1 MSKSLFLCL
10 AICKTVFGLAG
21 NDLGSDDVKLDVEWL
36 EASSDC
42 HNLPTNAT
50 RQQSHTI
57 NPRIGD
63 MSWALSKT
71 SDYDKAPNE
80 ARVVCHLQF
89 ALQNVLKARGKARAA
104 SILKAYIEKGEF
116 PQHDIEPA
124 QGTVMLG
131 AVKGVSTAAIR
142 KPLFIDAHGTPCAVA
157 SLMQQ
162 TAHAGLASRVSRAWS
177 TLLVDEFDLKS
188 KLGQEVAAWAQSELD
203 LSTCDLAVIQPTY
216 EHMKSARYM
225 LQERRK
231 RVMRLEL
238 EAIGEAAGLNQQNAV
253 NRSQAARRCGVTR
266 HECYTRALSPSLSA
280 VRPAP
285 RQCRRRR
292 TRRRR
297 GPRAV
302 RGPGPGAAKQAR
314 RSGSGSARGRG
325 SGCWLFS

>member
-142 KPLFIDAHGTPCAVA
+142 KPLFIDAHGTPEEEHNAWVSSTESSPDMPHQSPPVA
-157 SLMQQ
+157 GGADSPATEGQEGQ
-162 TAHAGLASRVSRAWS
+162 EQAGLPPRRSP
-177 TLLVDEFDLKS
+177 
-188 KLGQEVAAWAQSELD
+188 AAE
-203 LSTCDLAVIQPTY
+203 
-216 EHMKSARYM
+216 R
-225 LQERRK
+225 ERRGS
-231 RVMRLEL
+231 
-238 EAIGEAAGLNQQNAV
+238 GE
-253 NRSQAARRCGVTR
+253 S
-266 HECYTRALSPSLSA
+266 
-280 VRPAP
+280 AP
-285 RQCRRRR
+285 RRPGRDGSRGRSEWDSYRDRDRGRYSEGHRARDRDRRRR
-292 TRRRR
+292 SSSRSRESYERRRWGGREWRDRSWRSRSR
-297 GPRAV
+297 GD
-302 RGPGPGAAKQAR
+302 RGDR
-314 RSGSGSARGRG
+314 DRDRGRDYRHRDFR
-325 SGCWLFS
+325 SRSRSRSR